1 MNTREEKKTRKG
13 GRSARRSLRLNA
25 PVVHHPALISKI
37 PIYEVA
43 NQEGVDQI
51 HEMAMQI
58 IEEIDFSFFK
68 MQQHRLSSRPSNGPL
83 RVSMTSNTSVLDG

>member
-37 PIYEVA
+37 PIYEVV

-68 MQQHRLSSRPSNGPL
+68 MH
-83 RVSMTSNTSVLDG
+83 